1 MKIIVMVYNAVSLGG
16 FAYNALYTY
25 EIFIS
30 NNAKRTQNVKSN
42 PYYPFNIKA
51 NLNCYWQEIL
61 PTESSSFHGNVPVS
75 FTLYGQF
82 YVNCLCSC
90 SHYIGD
96 ELASVMVS

>member
-16 FAYNALYTY
+16 FAYNAIYTY

-51 NLNCYWQEIL
+51 NLNC
-61 PTESSSFHGNVPVS
+61 H
-75 FTLYGQF
+75 
-82 YVNCLCSC
+82 
-90 SHYIGD
+90 
-96 ELASVMVS
+96 